1 MVDGMIHTHVGGW
14 SLAIVLLLL
23 AVIFMKSGKSKVA
36 KILQMILRLM
46 YVIIIIS
53 GGYLYSL
60 YFQGGGNLG
69 EVTVKALAGL
79 WVIFSMEM
87 ILVKMGKDKPTLS
100 YWVQL
105 IVALAIAFVLG
116 FGRLGLGF
124 LP

>member
-1 MVDGMIHTHVGGW
+1 MIEGMIHSHVGGW
-14 SLAIVLLLL
+14 SLAIVLILL
-23 AVIFMKSGKSKVA
+23 AVIFLKTGQKKVS
-36 KILQMILRLM
+36 KILHMILRLV

-60 YFQGGGNLG
+60 YFQGAGNLG
-69 EVTVKALAGL
+69 EATVKALAGL

-100 YWVQL
+100 YWIQL
-105 IVALAIAFVLG
+105 IIALAITLVLG
-116 FGRLGLGF
+116 FGRLELGF